1 LKPIQL
7 IVYSD
12 YLCPWCYNVS
22 VRMDRI
28 REEFAETVRIEWR
41 SFLLRPRPVER
52 DLDKFRRYT
61 ESWMKPAAEPDS
73 GTFRVWQ
80 GDAGPPSHSLPP
92 HRAAKRAEALGKDA
106 FHGIH
111 QRLLHAYFAESRD
124 ITDTATLRQIWQEA
138 ALPPEGF
145 EAGEDLAIDEQ
156 IFREH
161 EEALQCGATGVP
173 AVRRADQEIAVTG
186 AYPVEL
192 YRRWIQRTLDEGTAA
207 RSTG

>member
-1 LKPIQL
+1 LKPVHL

-28 REEFAETVRIEWR
+28 REEFEQGVRIEWR

-52 DLDKFRRYT
+52 DLEKFRRYT

-80 GDAGPPSHSLPP
+80 GYAGPPSHSLPP
-92 HRAAKRAEALGKDA
+92 HRAAKRAADVGEGA
-106 FHGIH
+106 FHAIH
-111 QRLLHAYFAESRD
+111 DRLLHAYFAENRD
-124 ITDTATLRQIWQEA
+124 ITDTATLREIWEETG
-138 ALPPEGF
+138 LPPGAF
-145 EAGEDLAIDEQ
+145 EAGEDAAIDER

-161 EEALQCGATGVP
+161 EEALGYGATGAP

-192 YRRWIQRTLDEGTAA
+192 YRRWIQRALDEGAAA